1 MVEKILKKIKSLPP
15 LPESVSRVRQ
25 ICNDPEGTVKELVPI
40 VKQDPMFT
48 ADILKAANSPLYG
61 FSRQI
66 TSIDQA
72 VALFGMG
79 TIQGFAISY
88 AVRKSFPVTLS
99 PYGVGHSHLMEVST
113 LQNALTLQWG
123 KNQVAAHRA
132 EMMTTSLLMEL
143 GKVIASLILEEEG
156 KTDAFKAAIRNA
168 KTLEEIAETE
178 KRFLDITSEWIAAL
192 MFKHWKF
199 HDTMVSM
206 MRFVEHP
213 DEAPE
218 TLRRHTEI
226 LSVVKEAV
234 PFMQPLCEECVQS
247 AYEKADRY
255 GLEAQTLHEAIE
267 KIGK

>member
-1 MVEKILKKIKSLPP
+1 MVEKILKKVKSLPP
-15 LPESVSRVRQ
+15 LPDSVSRVRQ
-25 ICNDPEGTVKELVPI
+25 ICNDPDGTVKELVPV

-88 AVRKSFPVTLS
+88 AVRKSFPITLS
-99 PYGVGHSHLMEVST
+99 PYGVGSTNLMEVST

-123 KNQVAAHRA
+123 KNQISTHRA
-132 EMMTTSLLMEL
+132 EMMTVSLLMEL
-143 GKVIASLILEEEG
+143 GKVVASLILEEEG
-156 KTDAFKAAIRNA
+156 KADAFKAEIKDAR
-168 KTLEEIAETE
+168 TFEEIAETE
-178 KRFLDITSEWIAAL
+178 KKFLDITSEWIAAL

-199 HDTMVSM
+199 HDSMVSM
-206 MRFVEHP
+206 MRFLHTPE
-213 DEAPE
+213 EAPE
-218 TLRRHTEI
+218 QLRRHTEI
-226 LSVVKEAV
+226 LGVVKEAV
-234 PFMQPLCEECVQS
+234 PFLKPLCEECVQS

-255 GLEAQTLHEAIE
+255 ELQAETLHEAIE
-267 KIGK
+267 KISK

>member
-15 LPESVSRVRQ
+15 LPESVNRVRQ
-25 ICNDPEGTVKELVPI
+25 ICNDPEGTVKELIPV
-40 VKQDPMFT
+40 VKKDPMFT

-61 FSRQI
+61 FSQQI

-88 AVRKSFPVTLS
+88 AVRKSFPATLS
-99 PYGVGHSHLMEVST
+99 PYGVGASHLMEVST
-113 LQNALTLQWG
+113 LQNALALQWG
-123 KNQVAAHRA
+123 KSQVTTHRD
-132 EMMTTSLLMEL
+132 EMITLSLLMEL
-143 GKVIASLILEEEG
+143 GKVVASITLEEAG
-156 KTDAFKAAIRNA
+156 KAETFKSEITEA
-168 KTLEEIAETE
+168 KTLGEIAETE

-199 HDTMVSM
+199 HESMISM
-206 MRFVEHP
+206 MRYIHDPE
-213 DEAPE
+213 DAPE
-218 TLRRHTEI
+218 QLRLQTEI

-234 PFMQPLCEECVQS
+234 PFLKPLCEECVQS

-255 GLEAQTLHEAIE
+255 GLQAQRLHEVIE
-267 KIGK
+267 KLG

>member
-15 LPESVSRVRQ
+15 LPESVNRVRQ
-25 ICNDPEGTVKELVPI
+25 ICEDPEGTVKELVPV

-72 VALFGMG
+72 IALFGMG

-88 AVRKSFPVTLS
+88 AVRKSFPVNLS
-99 PYGVGHSHLMEVST
+99 PYGAGPSHLMEVST

-123 KNQVAAHRA
+123 KSQVSTHRA
-132 EMMTTSLLMEL
+132 EMMTLSLLMEL
-143 GKVIASLILEEEG
+143 GKVVASLILEEEG
-156 KTDAFKAAIRNA
+156 KADAFKAEIKSA
-168 KTLEEIAETE
+168 KTIEEIAETE

-192 MFKHWKF
+192 MFKQWKF

-206 MRFVEHP
+206 MRFVHNPE
-213 DEAPE
+213 EAPE
-218 TLRRHTEI
+218 QIIRHAEI

-247 AYEKADRY
+247 AYDKADSF
-255 GLEAQTLHEAIE
+255 GLQAETLHEAIE

>member
-1 MVEKILKKIKSLPP
+1 MVEKIVKKIKSLPP
-15 LPESVSRVRQ
+15 LPESVNRVRE
-25 ICNDPEGTVKELVPI
+25 ICNDPEGTVKELVPV

-88 AVRKSFPVTLS
+88 AVRKSFPVNLS
-99 PYGVGHSHLMEVST
+99 PYGVGHSHLMEIST

-123 KNQVAAHRA
+123 KAQIASHKA

-143 GKVIASLILEEEG
+143 GKVVASTILEEDG
-156 KTDAFKAAIRNA
+156 KAEEFKTAIRDA
-168 KTLEEIAETE
+168 KTVEEIAETE

-199 HDTMVSM
+199 HDTMVDM
-206 MRFVEHP
+206 MRFIHQP
-213 DEAPE
+213 DKAPE

-234 PFMQPLCEECVQS
+234 PFLKPLCEECVQS
-247 AYEKADRY
+247 AYEKADRF
-255 GLEAQTLHEAIE
+255 GLEAQRLHEAVE
-267 KIGK
+267 KIAR

>member
-15 LPESVSRVRQ
+15 LPESVSKVRQ
-25 ICNDPEGTVKELVPI
+25 ICNDPEGTVKELIPV

-61 FSRQI
+61 FSQQI

-88 AVRKSFPVTLS
+88 TVRKSFPATLS
-99 PYGVGHSHLMEVST
+99 PYGVEAAHLMEVST
-113 LQNALTLQWG
+113 LQNALALQWG
-123 KNQVAAHRA
+123 KSQVSTKRD
-132 EMMTTSLLMEL
+132 EMITLSLLMEL
-143 GKVIASLILEEEG
+143 GKLVASITLEEEG
-156 KTDAFKAAIRNA
+156 KEDAFKAKIAEA

-199 HDTMVSM
+199 HESMISM
-206 MRFVEHP
+206 MRFLYTPE
-213 DEAPE
+213 DAPE
-218 TLRRHTEI
+218 QLRLQTEI

-234 PFMQPLCEECVQS
+234 PFLKPLCEECVQS

-255 GLEAQTLHEAIE
+255 GLQAQTLNDAIE
-267 KIGK
+267 KIR